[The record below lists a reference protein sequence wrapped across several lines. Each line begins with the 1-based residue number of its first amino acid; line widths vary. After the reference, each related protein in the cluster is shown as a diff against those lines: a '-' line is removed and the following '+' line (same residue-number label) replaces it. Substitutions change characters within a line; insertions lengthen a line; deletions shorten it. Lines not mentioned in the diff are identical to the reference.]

1 MTNNSNHQIEEMS
14 IKKDKYMPHTH
25 KADKE
30 KVRAMFNDIA
40 PKYDFLNHFLS
51 GGIDILWRKKVRR
64 LLAPHKPKLI
74 LDVATGTGDLAIE
87 LYKLKPNTIIGVDIA
102 QQMLDIGN
110 AKIKRKGLEKYIDLY
125 VGDAENMWFE
135 DNIFDAITVAFGVRN
150 FENLNKGLKEMQ
162 RVLKPGGIV
171 AVLEFSKP
179 KAFPFKQGYNFYS
192 KYILPTMG
200 RVVSKSDEAYKY
212 LPDSVQGFAE
222 DKAFLYELEKAGFV
236 NAKQNRLTMGIA
248 TLYSASKK

>member
-1 MTNNSNHQIEEMS
+1 MTTEKNTTST
-14 IKKDKYMPHTH
+14 HTH

-64 LLAPHKPKLI
+64 LLAPSSPKKI

-87 LYKLKPNTIIGVDIA
+87 LLNLKPDSVVGIDIA
-102 QQMLDIGN
+102 VEMLDVGTE
-110 AKIKRKGLEKYIDLY
+110 KIKRKGLENKIELLE
-125 VGDAENMWFE
+125 GDAENIKF
-135 DNIFDAITVAFGVRN
+135 DDDSFDAITVAFGVRN
-150 FENLNKGLKEMQ
+150 FENLNKGLKEMH

-179 KAFPFKQGYNFYS
+179 KAFPFKQAYGFYS
-192 KYILPTMG
+192 RYILPTMG
-200 RVVSKSDEAYKY
+200 KAVSKSDEAYKY

-222 DKAFLYELEKAGFV
+222 DKSFLAELEKAGFTSA
-236 NAKQNRLTMGIA
+236 NQNRLTMGIA
-248 TLYSASKK
+248 TLYSATK

>member
-1 MTNNSNHQIEEMS
+1 MTT
-14 IKKDKYMPHTH
+14 KKNKHIPHVH

-64 LLAPHKPKLI
+64 LLATIKPKKI

-87 LYKLKPNTIIGVDIA
+87 LINLSPDKIIGIDIA
-102 QQMLDIGN
+102 TEMLDIGKE
-110 AKIKRKGLEKYIDLY
+110 KIARKGLEKVIELQE
-125 VGDAENMWFE
+125 GDAENINFH
-135 DNIFDAITVAFGVRN
+135 DNSFDAITVAFGVRN
-150 FENLNKGLKEMQ
+150 FENLNKGLKEMC
-162 RVLKPGGIV
+162 RVLKPSGVV

-179 KAFPFKQGYNFYS
+179 KGFPFKQVYRFYS
-192 KYILPTMG
+192 KFILPTMG
-200 RVVSKSDEAYKY
+200 KAVSKSDEAYKY

-222 DKAFLYELEKAGFV
+222 DKAFLHELEKAGFIK
-236 NAKQNRLTMGIA
+236 ARQNRLTMGIA
-248 TLYSASKK
+248 TLYSATKS